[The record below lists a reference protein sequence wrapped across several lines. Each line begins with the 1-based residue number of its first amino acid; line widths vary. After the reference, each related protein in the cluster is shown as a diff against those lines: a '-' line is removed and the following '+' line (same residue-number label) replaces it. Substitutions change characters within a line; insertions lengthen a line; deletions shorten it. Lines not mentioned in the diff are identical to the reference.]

1 MGPAEKFAM
10 MLEMTED
17 EELGCEEVY
26 FLIDRYAELLQR
38 GEAPKK
44 LMPLVEKHLA
54 MCGDCREELEAL
66 LRILEGSENL

>member
-10 MLEMTED
+10 MLEMTDD

-26 FLIDRYAELLQR
+26 ALIDQYAELLLR
-38 GEAPKK
+38 GEDPKK

-54 MCGDCREELEAL
+54 LCKDCREELEAL
-66 LRILEGSENL
+66 LRILEG

>member
-1 MGPAEKFAM
+1 MGLSEKFVM
-10 MLEMTED
+10 MLEMTGD

-26 FLIDRYAELLQR
+26 FLIDQYAEFLLQ
-38 GEAPKK
+38 GEDPKK

-66 LRILEGSENL
+66 MRILEG